1 MNAKTTKEMHI
12 NIDDDLKKQFHAT
25 CVMQGKKMNQV
36 VIELIQQWLETN
48 QISQTDREISK
59 KFSLN
64 SVEQPHQ

>member
-12 NIDDDLKKQFHAT
+12 NIDDALKKQFHAT
-25 CVMQGKKMNQV
+25 CVIQGKKMNQV

-48 QISQTDREISK
+48 QISQADREISK
-59 KFSLN
+59 KLSLN